1 MIDIYNLILGESTKQ
16 MTEDIYYRELNLHN
30 ELRETFKYHRRRWCR
45 LLGHEFYDNIDIFMW
60 DHVDTMYIQPSY
72 RPHYLKSSKG
82 KPILVINEEDC
93 TTINEENWHHYYCK
107 QVRNDFL
114 NYIREYN
121 LVDALVASEDI
132 FEENYKHN
140 TCNHKLVQNA
150 LSQKDVSNYLAVHEN
165 KQVVDDVSNHILSFL
180 YTF

>member
-16 MTEDIYYRELNLHN
+16 MTEDIHN
-30 ELRETFKYHRRRWCR
+30 ELRETFKYHIRRWRR
-45 LLGHEFYDNIDIFMW
+45 LLGDEFYDNIDIFMW

-72 RPHYLKSSKG
+72 MKSSKG

-114 NYIREYN
+114 NYIRKYN
-121 LVDALVASEDI
+121 LDDLVASEDI

-150 LSQKDVSNYLAVHEN
+150 LSQRDASNYLAVHEN
-165 KQVVDDVSNHILSFL
+165 KQVVHDVSNHILSFF